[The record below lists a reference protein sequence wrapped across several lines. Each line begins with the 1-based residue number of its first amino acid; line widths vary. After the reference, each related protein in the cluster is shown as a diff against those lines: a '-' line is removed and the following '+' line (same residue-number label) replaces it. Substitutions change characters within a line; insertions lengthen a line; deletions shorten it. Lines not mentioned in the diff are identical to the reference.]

1 MPKILRTGKFVEEF
15 LQLTPQ
21 EKKQVIKTL
30 RFLENNPRHPSLQ
43 IHRIKGTALWE
54 AYANKDIRVIYEQ
67 TGDTLLL
74 LVCGHHD
81 ILQKYV

>member
-1 MPKILRTGKFVEEF
+1 MPKILRTDKFVEEF
-15 LQLTPQ
+15 LHLDSK

-30 RFLENNPRHPSLQ
+30 QLLESNPRHPSLQ
-43 IHRIKGTALWE
+43 VHRIKGTALWE

-81 ILQKYV
+81 LLKRY